1 MDPGTS
7 LVFNEY
13 HLSLERTLDQT
24 DRDISPDSACLVDLG
39 LSLKAKVPFQ
49 GKENW
54 ARDGRC

>member
-24 DRDISPDSACLVDLG
+24 SSDVGPDSACLAYSG
-39 LSLKAKVPFQ
+39 LSLKAKVLFQ
-49 GKENW
+49 GKEN
-54 ARDGRC
+54 